1 MPFIKTDNKS
11 ETKIKFKLPDLE
23 LLKSPTKR
31 ERENLE
37 KNDSND
43 PEFLEKILMDFWVSG
58 KIKKVSHGPVVTLN

>member
-43 PEFLEKILMDFWVSG
+43 PEFLEKILMDFGVSG